1 MGRTYTAMHYGT
13 VMELR
18 VNDGDLVK
26 QGQLIAKTMWT
37 DERGR
42 SLTGGTTVSIKA
54 PIDGR
59 VRIYVMQGGRFRERQ
74 PLFDIF
80 RPGDL
85 DW

>member
-1 MGRTYTAMHYGT
+1 MGRTYKAMHDGT

-18 VNDGDLVK
+18 VKDGDLVQ
-26 QGQLIAKTMWT
+26 QGQLIATMWT

-42 SLTGGTTVSIKA
+42 SLTSGTTVSIKA
-54 PIDGR
+54 PIEGK

>member
-1 MGRTYTAMHYGT
+1 MGKTYTAMHDGT

-18 VNDGDLVK
+18 VQDGDYVTR
-26 QGQLIAKTMWT
+26 GNVIAKTMWT
-37 DERGR
+37 DEHGR

-59 VRIYVMQGGRFRERQ
+59 VRIYVMQGGRFHERQ
-74 PLFDIF
+74 PLFQIIA
-80 RPGDL
+80 RGDL